1 MKSFV
6 SKLSVLLFGAM
17 FAVGCQD
24 FSEDIREVSE
34 NLDKN
39 KTEINASITN
49 LDAALK
55 ALEATHAADK
65 AATEKALADLQSAL
79 QGKIKADIEAAEA
92 KLTAAYEAADKL
104 LKETAAADKKELE
117 GKVTAAA
124 AAAAAALETAKAQL
138 DAAYKAA
145 DQEIKA
151 AYTAADVELKASLQA
166 EINAL
171 KEKLEKAD
179 SDNKAALEAKIAD
192 LDAAYKAA
200 DVQVNAAIAAVQ
212 ANLDNEKTRVDG
224 ALSAVN
230 SALTTAV
237 ATLEGKI
244 ADAENHFKAADELLK
259 TELWAELKL
268 YEKAHVDGDKAVKE
282 ALEAQLASV
291 KKVLVDAD
299 AADKKAL
306 EDKVDAL
313 EAALKGDAAAMK
325 AELENTIAEIQ
336 ASIEALDKKYEGEV
350 ARVDA
355 AVAALQSALAQAK
368 TDLEAAYLAADGV
381 LDAAI
386 KANTKLIQDNE
397 AAIAKLTERV
407 DALEEADKVLDAAIK
422 AEAEARKEGDAALDV
437 KVAVLA
443 TAIEGEATARTEALA
458 AMAKANALEFAR
470 LQGLIE
476 VNVAAIEAQNKALAK
491 ANKELSDLIDANKDK
506 IAANEAAIAI
516 NTEKLAALEAAY
528 KAADAKIEAA
538 VAANAELIAKN
549 AAALEAF
556 KAQVADKYATKESLR
571 ALENKLYEE
580 VDALQADVTRRLND
594 VNSEVATLKN
604 AFFTEID
611 AVKAMIAAEAA
622 AREAAV
628 VGTNNAII
636 ALSDAVAADIAALE
650 EHVAEYLAALDA
662 NQVTMGAALSDLK
675 ALVNANNVE
684 LKTALAETQAKL
696 AEDLATAKD
705 ELLSAV
711 EAEAAARQASVATI
725 NATLSGLA
733 GNIANLGSQVATNSA
748 LMETLVADMETIK
761 ATYDGFTT
769 GIAELTDRVVDLE
782 ANVGELL
789 RRIQSVVYKPT
800 HSDGAARLV
809 YATLGNNLLEG
820 YSYITYKVYPAS
832 LVQPIIEKFG
842 KGLELSY
849 DLESVVLVKSGNP
862 SLEVVGV
869 SDRLPEATEPKFGEL
884 VLKVK
889 ASNLGNDFYY
899 GKSENI
905 YSASLVLTNGNEN
918 FSTVYTNLLADN
930 ETSSSNEIVMGLYK
944 GATKVE
950 NNATES
956 YSWPYIAT
964 VGDLHP
970 VETIFNGICAKF
982 EYHGQA
988 YDAKDLEDIY
998 GYQVGYTR
1006 AIELSDD
1013 YDNLNAIKVSVP
1025 ENDALTSYVTVCP
1038 PALDEFASTKADMAN
1053 KVTATYKFTDTAG
1066 KTLSVSADVTVT
1078 DSPYFLKVNDKVT
1091 PYTVQY
1097 TDQSKIV
1104 VSPKEVHVLYHYTAN
1119 PDNGT
1124 VCEQVESEY
1133 PALKNTI
1140 KYGVSF
1146 SDNKDIFNIEGEG
1159 YPVTVSLKDVK
1170 KENVGEVLEVTYS
1183 FENEL
1188 LEDGPIEVKNT
1199 VTVTK
1204 VNYEFNLGEADYHW
1218 QYTLD
1223 ASTEANGQRFYTRK
1237 TFVNID
1243 KPEQNDVAFKNL
1255 DFGTAVHVV
1264 TDADGNVVKDM
1275 YVKMGYEDGRPY
1287 IHVAGFKWDYKYN
1300 VQTTFV
1306 VEGADVTA
1314 KFAFETFNR
1323 NKNEEKYTITLP
1335 TSQVNYVAN
1344 ITVGIE
1350 DSIANIDDWKSILP
1364 EVNRGG
1370 DDFDFSK
1377 YLSEVVSNIIE
1388 SKVTVNGEP
1397 APANSTQAFV
1407 NDGSAIAT
1415 SFDANDF
1422 AKISKDVI
1430 YVYSFITAY
1439 GQMFEIRK
1447 KIEFVMPT
1455 YVIGYNKFYYT
1466 VDGNYATA
1474 WGKFLPED
1482 HKIPVTGFEVNNIQ
1496 MLDVFD
1502 KLYAAGTTQ
1511 NLITKDPATDK
1522 NVLDKN
1528 LKIVYTPVDEKFG
1541 QYMVDNVLAYEVDDN
1556 QIFVDAKLY
1565 LVNDNKSEIEVET
1578 NWSVDY
1584 IDFYVKKYSP
1594 INPVIEVAD
1603 AEVVLNYRGKY
1614 SVNLLELLTLKDI
1627 KDRVIISGGLI
1638 DDTNY
1643 AGYLNRQN
1651 FYGLDLA
1658 YDLNNVKV
1666 DSDIANKV
1674 TFTPKKGD
1682 KKYLNDVIVTFDYS
1696 SDLTLN
1702 SGFEI
1707 EVPVT
1712 YTHNWGL
1719 TPETGA
1725 ATGTVVIKFV
1735 LP

>member
-92 KLTAAYEAADKL
+92 KLQAAYEAADKL
-104 LKETAAADKKELE
+104 LKESAAADKKELE

-151 AYTAADVELKASLQA
+151 AYTAADVELKASLQT
-166 EINAL
+166 EINSL
-171 KEKLEKAD
+171 REKLEKAD
-179 SDNKAALEAKIAD
+179 SDNKAALEAKIAE
-192 LDAAYKAA
+192 LEAAYKAA

-291 KKVLVDAD
+291 KAELVAAD

-325 AELENTIAEIQ
+325 AELDNTIAEIK

-368 TDLEAAYLAADGV
+368 TDLEAAYLAADAV

-386 KANTKLIQDNE
+386 KANTDLIKANE
-397 AAIAKLTERV
+397 EAIAKLTERV
-407 DALEEADKVLDAAIK
+407 AALEEADKVLDAAIK
-422 AEAEARKEGDAALDV
+422 AEAEARINGDADLQG
-437 KVAVLA
+437 KVGNLV
-443 TAIEGEATARTEALA
+443 TAIEGEVTARTEALD

-476 VNVAAIEAQNKALAK
+476 VNAAAIEAQNEALGK
-491 ANKELSDLIDANKDK
+491 ANDNIDANK
-506 IAANEAAIAI
+506 AAIAI

-528 KAADAKIEAA
+528 KAADAKIEAE

-549 AAALEAF
+549 EAALEAF

-594 VNSEVATLKN
+594 VNTEVANLKKN
-604 AFFTEID
+604 FFAEID
-611 AVKAMIAAEAA
+611 AVKAMIAAETA
-622 AREAAV
+622 AREAAITA
-628 VGTNNAII
+628 TNNAIN
-636 ALSDAVAADIAALE
+636 ALAGVVAADIAALE
-650 EHVAEYLAALDA
+650 EQVAEYVAALDA
-662 NQVTMGAALSDLK
+662 KQVTIDVALSDLQ
-675 ALVNANNVE
+675 ALVNANMVE
-684 LKTALAETQAKL
+684 LKTALAEAEAKL
-696 AEDLATAKD
+696 AEDLESAKND
-705 ELLSAV
+705 LLTAV

-725 NATLSGLA
+725 NATLAGLA
-733 GNIANLGSQVATNSA
+733 GNIANLGNQVATNSA
-748 LMETLVADMETIK
+748 LMETLVADMDTIK
-761 ATYDGFTT
+761 TTYEGFTN
-769 GIAELTDRVVDLE
+769 GIAELTERVQNLE
-782 ANVGELL
+782 ANVGELFG
-789 RRIQSVVYKPT
+789 RIQSVVYKPT

-820 YSYITYKVYPAS
+820 YSYITYKVYPAT
-832 LVQPIIEKFG
+832 LVPAIIEKFG

-869 SDRLPEATEPKFGEL
+869 SDKLPEATEAKLGEL

-905 YSASLVLTNGNEN
+905 YSASLVLTNGKEN

-944 GATKVE
+944 GATKVD

-970 VETIFNGICAKF
+970 AKTIFNGICAKF

-988 YDAKDLEDIY
+988 YDAKDLEDVY
-998 GYQVGYTR
+998 GYKVGYTR
-1006 AIELSDD
+1006 AIELSDG

-1038 PALDEFASTKADMAN
+1038 PALEEFASTKADMAN
-1053 KVTATYKFTDTAG
+1053 QVTATYKFTDTAG
-1066 KTLSVSADVTVT
+1066 NTLSVSADVTVT

-1104 VSPKEVHVLYHYTAN
+1104 VSPKEVHVLYHYTDEPNA
-1119 PDNGT
+1119 GT

-1146 SDNKDIFNIEGEG
+1146 SDNKDIFDIEGEG
-1159 YPVTVSLKDVK
+1159 YPVTVSLKEVK

-1204 VNYEFNLGEADYHW
+1204 VDYTFNLESVHYNWLYSKDAAVDAALYNNEAADYVR
-1218 QYTLD
+1218 T
-1223 ASTEANGQRFYTRK
+1223 ATVT
-1237 TFVNID
+1237 TVD
-1243 KPEQNDVAFKNL
+1243 KAQQNDIVYAELPFDKAVYTVTKGGEPVDVKVEFGYNDAPYVNVSGFEWDSEYKVVAVIDLDGSASITINFSFTTKNR
-1255 DFGTAVHVV
+1255 
-1264 TDADGNVVKDM
+1264 KD
-1275 YVKMGYEDGRPY
+1275 
-1287 IHVAGFKWDYKYN
+1287 
-1300 VQTTFV
+1300 
-1306 VEGADVTA
+1306 
-1314 KFAFETFNR
+1314 ETYR
-1323 NKNEEKYTITLP
+1323 ITLP
-1335 TSQVNYVAN
+1335 DSYEPYKAN
-1344 ITVGIE
+1344 LIYTCSNDIT
-1350 DSIANIDDWKSILP
+1350 DAAKWDNIINLENNLDV
-1364 EVNRGG
+1364 E
-1370 DDFDFSK
+1370 FEK
-1377 YLSEVVSNIIE
+1377 YLSDVTSNIID
-1388 SKVTVNGEP
+1388 SKVVIDNAM
-1397 APANSTQAFV
+1397 APAGSTLAFAE
-1407 NDGSAIAT
+1407 DGKVVVT
-1415 SFDANDF
+1415 TFDANDF
-1422 AKISKDVI
+1422 EKISDMV
-1430 YVYSFITAY
+1430 VYTYKFKTYY
-1439 GQMFEIRK
+1439 GQLFEIRK
-1447 KIEFVMPT
+1447 RVQFEMPT
-1455 YVIGYNKFYYT
+1455 YVIGYNEFYYT
-1466 VDGNYATA
+1466 LKDEKTGETNFATA
-1474 WGKFLPED
+1474 WGKFTPEND
-1482 HKIPVTGFEVNNIQ
+1482 GTPVTNFEVSKIQ
-1496 MLDVFD
+1496 MLDIFD
-1502 KLYAAGTTQ
+1502 KIYASDDLNT
-1511 NLITKDPATDK
+1511 NLITADENKV
-1522 NVLDKN
+1522 NVLDKS
-1528 LKIVYTPVDEKFG
+1528 LKVVYTPVDEKFAG
-1541 QYMVDNVLAYEVDDN
+1541 LMNNNVLSYNVNDERIYVD
-1556 QIFVDAKLY
+1556 VKLY
-1565 LVNDNKSEIEVET
+1565 LVNENESEIEVKT
-1578 NWSVDY
+1578 NWSSDY
-1584 IDFYVKKYSP
+1584 KGFYVKKYNP
-1594 INPVIEVAD
+1594 IVDEIVIAKKQ
-1603 AEVVLNYRGKY
+1603 VVLTSRDIYTLKLR
-1614 SVNLLELLTLKDI
+1614 ELLTLVDVKG
-1627 KDRVIISGGLI
+1627 RNIISGGVI
-1638 DDTNY
+1638 DSNNYEYNTN
-1643 AGYLNRQN
+1643 
-1651 FYGLDLA
+1651 FFGLDLV
-1658 YDLNNVKV
+1658 YDLDNIIVH
-1666 DSDIANKV
+1666 SDLLNKV
-1674 TFTPKKGD
+1674 SVRTITTAT
-1682 KKYLNDVIVTFDYS
+1682 KYTTQCELSFDYS

-1702 SGFEI
+1702 QGFTI
-1707 EVPVT
+1707 TIPVK
-1712 YTHNWGL
+1712 YTHKWG
-1719 TPETGA
+1719 E
-1725 ATGTVVIKFV
+1725 ATGNIVVEFV